1 MSSSVWIAFDVG
13 GTQIKAGAVVNG
25 HIAAE
30 SVGHYDTRA
39 ALEAGPMMER
49 FAAIFADVLD
59 KTGTDSCA
67 DGLGLAFPGPFDYEA
82 GISLIRGLGKFEAL
96 YGLPV
101 GKLLEDAL
109 RANARTSGRLAPH
122 FRIGFENDAALFG
135 LGEAGPG
142 GAAEGAERAVCLT
155 IGTGLGSCFL
165 QSGRLV
171 KSGADV
177 PDNGWLYAVPY
188 EDGIADDYISRRGV
202 LGLAARFG
210 FGASNADVKDL
221 AALADGGNDAALAL
235 FERFGDRM
243 ASILLPSLLRFRPDL
258 VVLGGQ
264 ISKSAHLFAP
274 AFSRALEQAASL
286 AQAAPLMKVAVSR
299 DTLASTLLGVHGFMT
314 GRADNEKM

>member
-1 MSSSVWIAFDVG
+1 MKSSVVIAFDVG
-13 GTQIKAGAVVNG
+13 GTQIKAGAVANG
-25 HIAAE
+25 KIVAE
-30 SVGHYDTRA
+30 SVGHYDSRA
-39 ALEAGPMMER
+39 ELAAGPMMER

-59 KTGTDSCA
+59 KSGTDACA
-67 DGLGLAFPGPFDYEA
+67 DGLGIAFPGPFDYEA
-82 GISLIRGLGKFEAL
+82 GISRIKGLGKFDAL
-96 YGLPV
+96 YGLSV
-101 GKLLEDAL
+101 GMLLEEAL
-109 RANARTSGRLAPH
+109 RADGHTGGRLAPH
-122 FRIGFENDAALFG
+122 FRIAFENDAALFG

-165 QSGRLV
+165 ESGRLV
-171 KSGADV
+171 KRRADV
-177 PDNGWLYAVPY
+177 PDEGWLYTVPY

-202 LGLAARFG
+202 LRLAERLG
-210 FGASNADVKDL
+210 FKDTYDVRDL
-221 AALADGGNDAALAL
+221 AALADAGNDAALRL
-235 FERFGDRM
+235 FEHFGNRM

-274 AFSRALEQAASL
+274 AFRNAL
-286 AQAAPLMKVAVSR
+286 AQAAPRAEVAVSR